1 MPITQAHVEKAIEQ
15 IEHRRRPSNVDFT
28 QHLLEDGNIISIQE
42 RVIKDVRFL
51 RVVSPR
57 RDISRPRFKPPR

>member
-28 QHLLEDGNIISIQE
+28 QHVLEDGNIISTQE
-42 RVIKDVRFL
+42 RVIKDVRPL
-51 RVVSPR
+51 RSVLPAVDTSRSRSKPR
-57 RDISRPRFKPPR
+57 R